1 MTVRAVLLGGT
12 GAMGGMTALRLAKAG
27 WTVDVTGRSSSRMPA
42 ELLAAGV
49 RFHRLERS
57 DSSGIE
63 ELVGDGADL
72 LVDLV
77 AYTAADVR
85 AILPVM
91 ASVTC
96 PVLVSSR
103 AVYTDAAGR
112 HVNGDESPQFEGS
125 IREDATTL
133 PPAGEDVNPYSRE
146 GYAPC
151 KVAAERAALDSG
163 LPVTVIRPSKVHGPW
178 ARQART
184 QSIVEHMLRGEPLIE
199 LADPDTVDHL
209 SAAAN
214 AAALIETLAAHPGPR
229 ILNAADP
236 DTPSALQIVQA
247 ISAQLAWSG
256 TIELVPNTSNRGRHP
271 WRTPMTLDTTAA
283 QELGYHPVGNGLDL
297 LADEVEWVQTQS
309 STS

>member
-1 MTVRAVLLGGT
+1 
-12 GAMGGMTALRLAKAG
+12 MGGMTALRLAKAG
-27 WTVDVTGRSSSRMPA
+27 WNVDVTGRSSSRMPV
-42 ELLAAGV
+42 ELLQAGV
-49 RFHRLERS
+49 RFHQIERS
-57 DSSGIE
+57 DSSGID
-63 ELVGDGADL
+63 ELVGGGADL

-91 ASVTC
+91 ALVAS

-112 HVNGDESPQFEGS
+112 HVNGDESPQFEGP
-125 IREDATTL
+125 IREDAPTL
-133 PPAGEDVNPYSRE
+133 PPAGDDVNPFSRE

-151 KVAAERAALDSG
+151 KVAAELAALDSG

-178 ARQART
+178 TRQART
-184 QSIVEHMLRGEPLIE
+184 QGIVEYMLRGEPTIE

-214 AAALIETLAAHPGPR
+214 VAALIETLAAHPGPR

-247 ISAQLAWSG
+247 IAAQLAWSG
-256 TIELVPNTSNRGRHP
+256 AIDLVPNTPERGEHP

-283 QELGYHPVGNGLDL
+283 QELGYKPAGNGLDL

-309 STS
+309 S

>member
-1 MTVRAVLLGGT
+1 MRAVLLGGT

-27 WTVDVTGRSSSRMPA
+27 WNVDVTGRDGSRMPV
-42 ELLAAGV
+42 ELLEAGV
-49 RFHRLERS
+49 RFHQIERS
-57 DSSGIE
+57 NSAGIE
-63 ELVGDGADL
+63 GLLGGGADL

-77 AYTAADVR
+77 AYSAADVR

-112 HVNGDESPQFEGS
+112 HINGDEPPRFEAPV
-125 IREDATTL
+125 RENAPTL
-133 PPAGEDVNPYSRE
+133 PPAGDDVNPYSRE

-184 QSIVEHMLRGEPLIE
+184 QGIVEHMLRGVPTIE
-199 LADPDTVDHL
+199 LAAPDTVDHL
-209 SAAAN
+209 TAAAN
-214 AAALIETLAAHPGPR
+214 AAALIETVAAHPGPR

-236 DTPSALQIVQA
+236 DTPSAVQIVRA
-247 ISAQLAWSG
+247 IAAQLSWSG
-256 TIELVPNTSNRGRHP
+256 TVELVPNTSSRGLHP

-283 QELGYHPVGNGLDL
+283 RELGYNPIGNGLAL
-297 LADEVEWVQTQS
+297 LADEVEWVQTQ
-309 STS
+309 TSAG